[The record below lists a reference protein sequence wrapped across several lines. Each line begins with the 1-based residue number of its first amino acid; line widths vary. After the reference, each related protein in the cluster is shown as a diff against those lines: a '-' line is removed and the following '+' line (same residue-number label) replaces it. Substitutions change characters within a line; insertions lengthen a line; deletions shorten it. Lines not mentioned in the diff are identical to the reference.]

1 VQETYEDSSI
11 YDGEKLN
18 GLRHGNGKFYY
29 SDGGYYEGEWKY
41 GRMEGLG
48 KVYTSNLNII

>member
-1 VQETYEDSSI
+1 MQETYEDSSI

>member
-1 VQETYEDSSI
+1 VHYEKVQETYEDSSI

-48 KVYTSNLNII
+48 TI